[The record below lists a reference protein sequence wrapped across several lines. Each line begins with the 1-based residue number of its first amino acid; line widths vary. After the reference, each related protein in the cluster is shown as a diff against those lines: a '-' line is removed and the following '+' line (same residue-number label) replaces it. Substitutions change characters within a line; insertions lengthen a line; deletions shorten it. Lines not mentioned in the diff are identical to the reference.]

1 MKVYICPI
9 TEIVDINISDSLLD
23 NIGIHHTMGLQ
34 EDATNEINFFEENTD
49 NDEEPFFDDQDILNN

>member
-23 NIGIHHTMGLQ
+23 NIGIHHTMGLE
-34 EDATNEINFFEENTD
+34 EDATNEIYFNEED
-49 NDEEPFFDDQDILNN
+49 IDYEEGDPFFIE

>member
-23 NIGIHHTMGLQ
+23 DIGIHHTMGLE
-34 EDATNEINFFEENTD
+34 EDATNATYFNEEDVDYED
-49 NDEEPFFDDQDILNN
+49 NDPFFIE

>member
-23 NIGIHHTMGLQ
+23 DIGIHHTMGLQ
-34 EDATNEINFFEENTD
+34 EDATNESFFFEENTD
-49 NDEEPFFDDQDILNN
+49 DDEGPFFDDYDTLNN